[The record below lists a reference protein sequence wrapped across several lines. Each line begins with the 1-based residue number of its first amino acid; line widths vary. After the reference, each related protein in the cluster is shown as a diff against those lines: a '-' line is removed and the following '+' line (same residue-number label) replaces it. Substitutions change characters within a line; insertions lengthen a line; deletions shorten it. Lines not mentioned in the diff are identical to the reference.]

1 MVKQLISS
9 HDTLKTM
16 ISFQINCKCGNQ
28 GFEQEPHLISRSIN
42 FSTSAIKDNQ
52 DAHSQA
58 ERKTAH
64 LRSQL
69 FWFPKKIHVDTSH
82 PVRIKRQSSCH
93 TSTPRKI
100 LNAEYHEVLGII
112 WFQSHIDIRRP
123 SEASRD
129 PSATASRQIFHD
141 LLRPSSNQQQEKILV
156 LWSIAKSRHAW
167 SPASPMSS
175 LRAQSRAQRNSSRYW
190 SILN

>member
-1 MVKQLISS
+1 MTEKWSRRPSKVNNRLLKGWLDGSFWVTKLYNPWFHFQVRNCRCGKQ
-9 HDTLKTM
+9 
-16 ISFQINCKCGNQ
+16 N
-28 GFEQEPHLISRSIN
+28 FEKEPQLISRSIN
-42 FSTSAIKDNQ
+42 FAASAIKDNQ

-69 FWFPKKIHVDTSH
+69 FWFQKKIHVDTSH

-129 PSATASRQIFHD
+129 PSATASRLIFHD
-141 LLRPSSNQQQEKILV
+141 LLRP
-156 LWSIAKSRHAW
+156 
-167 SPASPMSS
+167 
-175 LRAQSRAQRNSSRYW
+175 
-190 SILN
+190 

>member
-1 MVKQLISS
+1 MWGPRFRKRPQ
-9 HDTLKTM
+9 
-16 ISFQINCKCGNQ
+16 
-28 GFEQEPHLISRSIN
+28 LISRSIN
-42 FSTSAIKDNQ
+42 FAASAIKDNQ

-64 LRSQL
+64 LPSQL
-69 FWFPKKIHVDTSH
+69 FWFPKKIHVETSH

-156 LWSIAKSRHAW
+156 LWSIAKYRHTW
-167 SPASPMSS
+167 SPASAMSS
-175 LRAQSRAQRNSSRYW
+175 LRAQNRAQRNSSRYW